1 MADEISDLRLFV
13 RMVAAGSLAETA
25 RRTGS
30 SVPAMSRRLAM
41 MEARLG
47 VRLIDRSSRRFAV
60 TEEGGLLYERGLGL
74 LKDLDE
80 TEAEVSAK
88 VKAPRG
94 HLRVGAPLQIGR
106 RRLAPLIGEFAK
118 LYPGI
123 SVELVLSDADLDLVG
138 EELDICMHLYEP
150 TDGNTIAR
158 PLLTSRRVACAS
170 PEYLARFGAPERP
183 DDLASHDCI
192 LLVRGRHVFNRW
204 LFEEDGRRREI
215 PVSGLLLSNS
225 AEVTYRWALEGHGVV
240 LKALWDIEDDLRSG
254 RLVEVLAPYACDE
267 IKLYLTYATRSY
279 LPLRQ
284 RLFIDFMAAA
294 LKRYPVSG
302 ETRADRVKAAVA

>member
-1 MADEISDLRLFV
+1 LADEISDLRLFV

-25 RRTGS
+25 RRLNS
-30 SVPAMSRRLAM
+30 SVPAMSRRLAT

-47 VRLIDRSSRRFAV
+47 VRLIERSSRRFAV
-60 TEEGGLLYERGLGL
+60 TEEGGLLYERGLAL
-74 LKDLDE
+74 IKELDE

-88 VKAPRG
+88 VGTPRG

-118 LYPGI
+118 IYPGI
-123 SVELVLSDADLDLVG
+123 SIELVLSDADLDLVG
-138 EELDICMHLYEP
+138 EELDICMHLDRP
-150 TDGNTIAR
+150 TDGNVVAR

-183 DDLASHDCI
+183 DDLARHDCI

-204 LFEEDGRRREI
+204 LFEEDGHQREVL
-215 PVSGLLLSNS
+215 VSGPLLSNS
-225 AEVTYRWALEGHGVV
+225 AEVTYRWALDGNGVV

-267 IKLYLTYATRSY
+267 IKLYLSYATRSY

-284 RLFIDFMAAA
+284 RVFIDFMAAA
-294 LKRYPVSG
+294 LKRLPGSD
-302 ETRADRVKAAVA
+302 ETEAVGVTAVVV